1 MPHAHKLDV
10 PLGDRRAYSLAE
22 VAGLTGFAISSL
34 YKLMH
39 AGRLQTI
46 KIAGKRLVTSEALD
60 EFLGLSPPAGKARR
74 T

>member
-1 MPHAHKLDV
+1 
-10 PLGDRRAYSLAE
+10 
-22 VAGLTGFAISSL
+22 
-34 YKLMH
+34 MH

>member
-1 MPHAHKLDV
+1 MPHARKVDV
-10 PLGDRRAYSLAE
+10 PLDDRRAYSFAE
-22 VAGLTGFAISSL
+22 VAGLTGFAISTL

-46 KIAGKRLVTSEALD
+46 KIAGKRLVTSQSLD
-60 EFLGLSPPAGKARR
+60 EFLALSAQEEKEKC